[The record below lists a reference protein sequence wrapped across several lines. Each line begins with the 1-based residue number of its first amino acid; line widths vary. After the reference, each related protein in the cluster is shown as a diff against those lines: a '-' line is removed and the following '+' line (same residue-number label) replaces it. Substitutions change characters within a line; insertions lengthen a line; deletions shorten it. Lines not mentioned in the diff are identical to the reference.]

1 MKEYKKI
8 QINDVVSTGKTR
20 PSQRYIRIELPE
32 GRSTMI
38 HTRSLQDMKVVID
51 NALRLE
57 GVQVFLGALHMGKE
71 EFMWLTIGEGK
82 VTMKAGS

>member
-1 MKEYKKI
+1 MKEYRKVHI
-8 QINDVVSTGKTR
+8 FDVISTGKTR
-20 PSQRYIRIELPE
+20 PSQRYIRIELPD

-57 GVQVFLGALHMGKE
+57 GVQVFLGALHMGRE
-71 EFMWLTIGEGK
+71 EFMWLAMGEGK
-82 VTMKAGS
+82 VTMKAGA